1 MIGRDRHT
9 LALVRALEA
18 WEHLDHPWRAA
29 FELAWEA
36 FADGTVPVGAV
47 VVDEKGAIVAQ
58 GRNRI
63 FANSAPPKQIA
74 GTRLAHAELNALA
87 QLSPDRRWNTCTLY
101 TTLEP
106 CVLCVGAASVA
117 TVGRIQ
123 FAGTDVYSGSS
134 ALAGIDLGVPRPLDL
149 TIEGPLDGPFELLG
163 AALHLAF
170 FSEHDASPAA
180 LVDTYSTR
188 RPTLVALARSLLRAR
203 QGTLNQALSILDRTA
218 GA

>member
-1 MIGRDRHT
+1 M
-9 LALVRALEA
+9 RALEA
-18 WEHLDHPWRAA
+18 WEQLDHPWRAS

-47 VVDEKGAIVAQ
+47 VVDETEAIVAQ

-74 GTRLAHAELNALA
+74 GTRLAHAELNALV
-87 QLSPDRRWNTCTLY
+87 QLPPDRPWSTCTLY

-117 TVGRIQ
+117 RVGRIRY
-123 FAGTDVYSGSS
+123 AGSDVYSGSS
-134 ALAGIDLGVPRPLDL
+134 ALARIDFGVPRPLDL
-149 TIEGPLDGPFELLG
+149 RIEGPLDGPFELLG

-170 FSEHDASPAA
+170 FSERNAGPAA
-180 LVDTYSTR
+180 LIDTHLTR
-188 RPTLVALARSLLRAR
+188 RPTLMALARTLLRAR
-203 QGTLNQALSILDRTA
+203 GGTLNQALITLDRA
-218 GA
+218 ARA